1 VEEVKQ
7 IILRDVVLET
17 PEIETG
23 GLISLWIHDTENK
36 DVNGYYG
43 EFADFLKA
51 AFIAKFTTDPF
62 KYIRTIIEK
71 LVKISKLN

>member
-1 VEEVKQ
+1 VEEVKH
-7 IILRDVVLET
+7 IILRDVVLKT

-23 GLISLWIHDTENK
+23 ALISLWIHDTENK

-51 AFIAKFTTDPF
+51 AFNAKFTADSF
-62 KYIRTIIEK
+62 KYIRIIFEK
-71 LVKISKLN
+71 LVTISKWN